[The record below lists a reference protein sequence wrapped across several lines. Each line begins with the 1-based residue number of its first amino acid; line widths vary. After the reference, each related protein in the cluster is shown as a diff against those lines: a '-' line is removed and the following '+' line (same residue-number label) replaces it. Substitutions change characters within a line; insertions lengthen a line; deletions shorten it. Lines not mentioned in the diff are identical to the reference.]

1 MKNMVTT
8 KLFRNG
14 GSMAVRI
21 PSGWLLPGAEI
32 TLERDAQSGEIRLTQ
47 QANQVNLLLR
57 SWIGETELEDE
68 VFDAALKR
76 KPILNWQ
83 EAL

>member
-1 MKNMVTT
+1 MITT

-21 PSGWLLPGAEI
+21 PAGWLLPEAEV

-57 SWIGETELEDE
+57 SWQGETELEDE

-76 KPILNWQ
+76 KPILDWQ

>member
-1 MKNMVTT
+1 VKNMITT

-21 PSGWLLPGAEI
+21 PAGWLLPEAEV

-57 SWIGETELEDE
+57 SWQGETELEDE

-76 KPILNWQ
+76 KPILDWQ